1 MKRILSFLLALITL
15 LLTCASP
22 TAASDDS
29 VPPITHS
36 KCAWVYNVDN
46 NTVLWSKNAEEKIY
60 PASTVKLMTAAL
72 AIEYF
77 GDNLSQTITV
87 TAEHLKG
94 VAGNNINLQIGER
107 LTAEQLLI
115 ALIVSGANDAANV
128 IAYTVGGSM
137 AGFITMMNAKAKE
150 LGMENTIYTNPTGM
164 HDANMKTT
172 VTDIGKI
179 ALYTYRLNT
188 FTEIASLPRYI
199 MPATNMS
206 YQRTLLNKNH
216 LVSRFTDPQYFLPEA
231 TGMNAGSTPDAGY
244 CVTASAVYD
253 GLSYLCIVT
262 GADRDDEKIYSFLEA
277 RDLLEWA
284 STAYDYALVLE
295 STRIICEVPVSLSS
309 GVDHVTLLPEHE
321 LELFLP
327 ANLDI
332 ARDITYE
339 YILDEESLTAPI
351 LKVQKAGT
359 LKVFFRGEEMAALDL
374 ITKSSVSK
382 SRVLEMLTFI
392 KSVVLTKKF
401 IFIAAIVIILAI
413 LYILAVS
420 IYRYQRR
427 HRRYIKRK

>member
-1 MKRILSFLLALITL
+1 MKKILSFLLALIML
-15 LLTCASP
+15 AIACP
-22 TAASDDS
+22 IPVAAEDDS
-29 VPPITHS
+29 LPPITHS
-36 KCAWVYNVDN
+36 QCAWIYQVDN
-46 NTVLWSKNAEEKIY
+46 DTLLWSKNAEEKIY

-77 GDNLSQTITV
+77 GDDLNQIVTV

-94 VAGNNINLQIGER
+94 VAGNNINLQVGER

-115 ALIVSGANDAANV
+115 ALIVSSANDAANV

-179 ALYTYRLNT
+179 ALYVYKLHT

-206 YQRTLLNKNH
+206 LQRTLLNKNY
-216 LVSRFTDPQYFLPEA
+216 LVSRFTDPQYFLAEA

-244 CVTASAVYD
+244 CVVASAVCD

-284 STAYDYALVLE
+284 FTAYDYALVLE
-295 STRIICEVPVSLSS
+295 STRIICEIPVSLSS

-327 ANLDI
+327 VNLDLEQ
-332 ARDITYE
+332 DITYE
-339 YILDEESLTAPI
+339 YSLDAESLTAPV
-351 LKVQKAGT
+351 LKGQKAGE
-359 LKVFFRGEEMAALDL
+359 LRVFFRGKEVASVDL
-374 ITKSSVSK
+374 ITKSSVAK
-382 SRVLEMLTFI
+382 SRILEILTLL
-392 KSVVLTKKF
+392 KNKK
-401 IFIAAIVIILAI
+401 IIHLAI
-413 LYILAVS
+413 LIPIIGAVYVLAVS

-427 HRRYIKRK
+427 HRRYMKRR